1 MSGTLN
7 PCLPRHFARVRMTLA
22 QREGLVPA
30 PERSLTQQEW
40 DAVHALAV
48 RRSHCLD
55 GGCAICLD
63 EFGVRQQARM
73 CWCACVC
80 SCICM
85 WGHLCAFVK
94 HSCAHECLTNAHK
107 CPHMQMQLQTHA
119 HQHMRACCLTPN
131 SSRQIAQ
138 PPSRQ
143 CERRTARACTA
154 SHSCCVRLRSGAG
167 TNPSRCASVMRT
179 RAKCRGKHGF
189 SVPDISSERL

>member
-1 MSGTLN
+1 VMFTLLPACTVHDRALDRAGWSQVALQDHHSRSLDMSGTLN

-55 GGCAICLD
+55 GGCAICLE

-94 HSCAHECLTNAHK
+94 HSCEEQQRHRAVIVANLLLPKVYYWFDAGIPASCGLSDGFASPWCRAHGRCI
-107 CPHMQMQLQTHA
+107 CSP
-119 HQHMRACCLTPN
+119 
-131 SSRQIAQ
+131 
-138 PPSRQ
+138 
-143 CERRTARACTA
+143 ARACA
-154 SHSCCVRLRSGAG
+154 NPCHARCC
-167 TNPSRCASVMRT
+167 
-179 RAKCRGKHGF
+179 
-189 SVPDISSERL
+189 